1 MKNKSKSQFKYVIIS
16 GGLGFL
22 GIYISE
28 LLIMSNFKVIILDK
42 QKPKSEK
49 QIKIV
54 KKCFL
59 YKKIDI
65 TKEKKISNFF
75 LQLKNQKINVEY
87 LINNAAIDSIPKNTK
102 KNTRLPDIK
111 DWNNEL
117 SVSLNG
123 TYLLI
128 KYFGEEMAK
137 NKKGK
142 IINIGSDLSVLA
154 PNQDLYKDFN
164 NFYKP
169 PTYSVIKHGML
180 GMTKYFASL
189 YSDSNVHVNMLSPGP
204 IFNKHKKKFVNRL
217 KKFIPLK
224 RMANKKDLEDA
235 ILFLLS
241 SNNNYFTGQ
250 NLIVDGGRT
259 II

>member
-1 MKNKSKSQFKYVIIS
+1 MIKKFNYLSNFIIIS

-22 GIYISE
+22 GLYISE
-28 LLIMSNFKVIILDK
+28 LLIRNNFQVIILDK
-42 QKPKSEK
+42 ATPKSNK

-54 KKCFL
+54 KECYLF
-59 YKKIDI
+59 KKIDI
-65 TKEKKISNFF
+65 TDEKKIRDLFYE
-75 LQLKNQKINVEY
+75 LKKKNIFVNY
-87 LINNAAIDSIPKNTK
+87 LINNAAIDSIPKNAK
-102 KNTRLPDIK
+102 KDSHLPNIK

-128 KYFGEEMAK
+128 KYFGQEMSK
-137 NKKGK
+137 NKNGK
-142 IINIGSDLSVLA
+142 ILNIGSDLSVLA
-154 PNQDLYKDFN
+154 PNQDLYKDFS

-189 YSDSNVHVNMLSPGP
+189 YSSSNVHVNMLSPGP
-204 IFNKHKKKFVNRL
+204 IFNNHKNKFVNRL

-224 RMANKKDLEDA
+224 RMANRKDLDDA

-241 SNNNYFTGQ
+241 SNNGYFTGQ